1 MSRSRRLLALVAS
14 VTALGVGGS
23 AAVPAQAER
32 VAFDAPTASIAKK
45 CKRGKAVRTP
55 DGKTKCLNPG
65 QYCKRSWESTY
76 RKHGFT
82 CQGGR
87 LRNR

>member
-1 MSRSRRLLALVAS
+1 MSRSRRLLALGAS
-14 VTALGVGGS
+14 VTALGMGAS

-32 VAFDAPTASIAKK
+32 AALDTPTASIAKS

-55 DGKTKCLNPG
+55 DGKTKCLFPG
-65 QYCKRSWESTY
+65 QYCKRSWEATY
-76 RKHGFT
+76 RKAGFT

-87 LRNR
+87 LRSR